1 MTGKKGVLYG
11 VSVGP
16 GDPELM
22 TLRAVRTLE
31 SCDVIAAPETK
42 GASHAALDIAKGAV
56 CLNQK
61 EIRMLSFTMSRD
73 PETLAKSHEKQA
85 EILIGILE
93 SGKNVAMLNLGDA
106 SLYGTWEYI
115 RKIVERRGFE
125 TKTVPGVTSF
135 SASAAALGVSLTS
148 GADPLII
155 LPASYPEAVRTYLG
169 LPGAKVLMKS
179 GKNLARIKE
188 MIEEAG
194 LSDRAQ
200 MAVNCG
206 MPGEKLFHSLRDAG
220 DEEGYFSTILVNER
234 KENE

>member
-1 MTGKKGVLYG
+1 MTGKRGVLYG

-31 SCDVIAAPETK
+31 ACDVIAAPEIK
-42 GASHAALDIAKGAV
+42 GGSHAALDIARRAV
-56 CLNQK
+56 CLERK

-73 PETLAKSHEKQA
+73 PEILVKSHEKQA

-93 SGKNVAMLNLGDA
+93 QGKNVAMLNLGDA

-115 RKIVERRGFE
+115 RDIAEHRGFE
-125 TKTVPGVTSF
+125 TKTIPGVTSF
-135 SASAAALGVSLTS
+135 SASAAALNVSLTS

-155 LPASYPEAVRTYLG
+155 LPASHPDITQKYLK

-179 GKNLARIKE
+179 GRNLAAIRE

-194 LSDRAQ
+194 LTDRAQ

-206 MPGEKLFHSLRDAG
+206 MPDEKLFHSLRDAG
-220 DEEGYFSTILVNER
+220 DEEGYFSTILV
-234 KENE
+234 K